1 MYKMPNFFT
10 IPFLV
15 NFKLLQ
21 QQIFA
26 LYGTT
31 KGFSRFHYSLT
42 AWMAEIS
49 LSEVSFFIMIPLQN
63 CSNYQ
68 KCSILTTIAISAY
81 LSATWGVWRD
91 MLRLYSLCLITD
103 LLLIVNELPK
113 ISPFSNNPLQKCP
126 KCKMPL
132 TSFHYRSFGQFSA
145 PFAKF
150 LSLSLGIS

>member
-15 NFKLLQ
+15 NFELLQ
-21 QQIFA
+21 QQLFA
-26 LYGTT
+26 LYRTT

-81 LSATWGVWRD
+81 FEPSYLQNEEFEGTCLGFTVFALSLTNSQLS
-91 MLRLYSLCLITD
+91 MTFLKFPHFLITLSKNAQNAKWAY
-103 LLLIVNELPK
+103 LLSTIAVLANFQPFLPN
-113 ISPFSNNPLQKCP
+113 S
-126 KCKMPL
+126 
-132 TSFHYRSFGQFSA
+132 
-145 PFAKF
+145 
-150 LSLSLGIS
+150 